1 MCSKSVDAGWSSL
14 VARRAH
20 NPKVVGSIPA
30 SRYESHQMCVQ
41 ITPSGFIRSSRLKV
55 RRGDPG
61 SLTEWLKVPDCKSVV
76 VLIRGGSI
84 PSTPTKTETR
94 KDSSRLSPNSEVP
107 LWRGEWI
114 SVFFD
119 LWQTRLEC
127 TRFLPGMMWGRYP
140 RDRPGEVRVQFP
152 STV

>member
-1 MCSKSVDAGWSSL
+1 ME
-14 VARRAH
+14 ARRAH

-94 KDSSRLSPNSEVP
+94 KII
-107 LWRGEWI
+107 RGYRQIAKFSFGEGNGSQFFSI
-114 SVFFD
+114 S
-119 LWQTRLEC
+119 
-127 TRFLPGMMWGRYP
+127 GRQ
-140 RDRPGEVRVQFP
+140 D
-152 STV
+152 